1 MGANSVKA
9 LKQLG
14 IPEKTP
20 FFRFHDQEIA
30 AVFDPH
36 HLLKCMRKLLLKHD
50 VTNVGFEVVV
60 NGQKLNGTPKW
71 ADVLKAYETDRENM
85 PYLLCNVTDRQLKAL
100 AQHAMKAILPAQ
112 LMSSIVAAAIDT
124 QVTAGKES

>member
-14 IPEKTP
+14 VPETTI

-30 AVFDPH
+30 AVFDPS
-36 HLLKCMRKLLLKHD
+36 HLLKCMLNLPLKHD

-60 NGQKLNGTPKW
+60 NGQKLNGTTK
-71 ADVLKAYETDRENM
+71 
-85 PYLLCNVTDRQLKAL
+85 
-100 AQHAMKAILPAQ
+100 
-112 LMSSIVAAAIDT
+112 
-124 QVTAGKES
+124 